1 MPELPAHR
9 LASRAATAPALFA
22 ALALL
27 AIPAH
32 AEDEFTTDF
41 DRERC
46 NFTTT
51 GSNPYFPLWPGYSL
65 ALEGEEED
73 DEGELVEISAVLTVL
88 EDTELVDGVMTRVF
102 EERESEDGELVEV
115 SRNFLAICR
124 ETGDVWYFGEDVD
137 DYEDGEIV
145 GHDGEWRSGIDGAR
159 PGILMPGTPLLGA
172 RFFEE
177 IAPGVAE
184 DRGEIV
190 GMGEEVT
197 VPWGTFEDTLLVED
211 TDPLNPEEG
220 GDEKVYAA
228 GVGQIVDEELELV
241 DVTLPPCLP
250 DAATHCLA
258 DGRFRVT
265 AEWRDADGNS
275 DDAVAIV
282 PSSDSGEFWFF
293 EPDNTELIVKVL
305 DACSLPGAN
314 RFWVFAAGL
323 TDVEVSITVTD
334 TKTGAEKGYGN
345 DLGTPFEPVLDTD
358 AFATCP

>member
-1 MPELPAHR
+1 MPAFSSLHTVTRRALPLVLLAGLALPAD
-9 LASRAATAPALFA
+9 
-22 ALALL
+22 
-27 AIPAH
+27 
-32 AEDEFTTDF
+32 AEDDFTTDF

-65 ALEGEEED
+65 ALEGLEED
-73 DEGELVEISAVLTVL
+73 DEGEMVAISAVLTVL
-88 EDTELVDGVMTRVF
+88 EDTELVDGVLTRVF
-102 EERESEDGELVEV
+102 EERESEDGELVEI

-145 GHDGEWRSGIDGAR
+145 GHDGAWRAGADGAS

-241 DVTLPPCLP
+241 DVTLPP
-250 DAATHCLA
+250 
-258 DGRFRVT
+258 
-265 AEWRDADGNS
+265 
-275 DDAVAIV
+275 
-282 PSSDSGEFWFF
+282 
-293 EPDNTELIVKVL
+293 
-305 DACSLPGAN
+305 
-314 RFWVFAAGL
+314 
-323 TDVEVSITVTD
+323 
-334 TKTGAEKGYGN
+334 
-345 DLGTPFEPVLDTD
+345 
-358 AFATCP
+358 